1 VGANSKPARKSTFL
15 SHAANHRPADRFD
28 RLTWVDVRRPDEALV
43 TKVDHE
49 TDEPEDAA
57 DSRPDWL
64 ARGET
69 IGRYIV
75 LECLGVGGMGV
86 IYSAWDPRL
95 DRKLAI
101 KVVRDRH
108 GKLGSARGRARL
120 LREGQALARLRHPN
134 VISVHDVGTHEDRVF
149 VAMEFVEGETLHR
162 WLLRSPRPPIT
173 QLIDVF
179 LQVGRGLAAAH
190 RAGLVHRDVKPDNV
204 MLGDDGR
211 VLVLDF
217 GIAREGLLGDDGD
230 DGEQPEAPT
239 EVEADPDDEPTAEA
253 IAEPDEPDVPLD
265 LHEDHAPLAQLT
277 RAGAVV
283 GTPAYMS
290 PEQHRGLP
298 LDTRSDQFSFC
309 VAMWEALSG
318 DKPYGEGGREKLLA
332 RMRTGQLRPF
342 RNREVPRRIVVA
354 LRRGLAWSARD
365 RFDSMEALLEA
376 LNPRAHALERKVW
389 SSLGLGAVAGMLAG
403 VLLTNVAFHVR
414 PPAPS
419 TDGSAD
425 AEPEPRSRT
434 DPQVVQLRR
443 TLDELELARPPGDP
457 SVARVR
463 RELARALA
471 ALGEHEAALAE
482 YERALASYE
491 QLVNER

>member
-1 VGANSKPARKSTFL
+1 
-15 SHAANHRPADRFD
+15 
-28 RLTWVDVRRPDEALV
+28 VDVRRPDEALI
-43 TKVDHE
+43 TKVDLE
-49 TDEPEDAA
+49 TEEPDESE

-64 ARGET
+64 LRGET

-75 LECLGVGGMGV
+75 LECLGIGGMGV
-86 IYSAWDPRL
+86 IYSAWDPKL

-101 KVVRDRH
+101 KIVRDRH
-108 GKLGSARGRARL
+108 GKLGSTRGRARL

-134 VISVHDVGTHEDRVF
+134 VIVVHDVGTHEGRVF
-149 VAMEFVEGETLHR
+149 VAMEFVEGETLQR
-162 WLLRSPRPPIT
+162 WLLRSPRPPIE

-190 RAGLVHRDVKPDNV
+190 RAGLVHRDVKPENM

-217 GIAREGLLGDDGD
+217 GIAREGLLADDDEGDEGD
-230 DGEQPEAPT
+230 EPT
-239 EVEADPDDEPTAEA
+239 EAGLAPADDPTAEA
-253 IAEPDEPDVPLD
+253 VAEPDEPLPEPGVPIEI
-265 LHEDHAPLAQLT
+265 HEDHTPLAQLT

-290 PEQHRGLP
+290 PEQHRGLAV
-298 LDTRSDQFSFC
+298 DSRSDQFSFC
-309 VAMWEALSG
+309 VCMWEALNG

-342 RNREVPRRIVVA
+342 RNREVPRRIAKA
-354 LRRGLAWSARD
+354 LRRGLSWPARD
-365 RFDSMEALLEA
+365 RFETMEDLLEA
-376 LNPRAHALERKVW
+376 LNPRGRALERRVW
-389 SSLGLGAVAGMLAG
+389 GSLGLGTAAG
-403 VLLTNVAFHVR
+403 VVVGALLTAFALDLR
-414 PPAPS
+414 
-419 TDGSAD
+419 
-425 AEPEPRSRT
+425 EPETSHELETKSQPRSHT
-434 DPQVVQLRR
+434 DPHVVQLRR

-482 YERALASYE
+482 YERALTSYE
-491 QLVNER
+491 QLVGEQ